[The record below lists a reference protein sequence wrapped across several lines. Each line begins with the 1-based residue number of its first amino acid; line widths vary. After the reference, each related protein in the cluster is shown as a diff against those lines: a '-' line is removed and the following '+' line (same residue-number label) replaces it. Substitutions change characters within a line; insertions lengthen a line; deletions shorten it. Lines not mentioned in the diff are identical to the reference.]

1 PLKLAHHVL
10 EKLIRGGR
18 IVAEGDIVRLAGH
31 KVSLAG
37 DQQTL
42 RDALLAAHRAP
53 PLVPPNHTELFG
65 KLGITAKQAQ
75 PLFQVLVA
83 EGVLVKINEELY
95 FPADVMEDLR
105 GKVRAWFET
114 HEEISPGDFRDITTI
129 SRKNGVALLEH
140 FDKEQIT
147 MRVGDRRVLR
157 RRRA

>member
-1 PLKLAHHVL
+1 M
-10 EKLIRGGR
+10 
-18 IVAEGDIVRLAGH
+18 
-31 KVSLAG
+31 
-37 DQQTL
+37 
-42 RDALLAAHRAP
+42 
-53 PLVPPNHTELFG
+53 PPNHTELFG

-75 PLFQVLVA
+75 PIFKVLVA

-157 RRRA
+157 GRRA